1 MIAAIDIGN
10 SFMEI
15 GVFEGDKLLFST
27 IGSSRV
33 DRTTADW
40 AVYLKQ
46 ILSLYGVRAGEL
58 EGAILDSVV
67 PSLTRPVTEAL
78 RMISGVKPLVVGPGL
93 KSGLKISIDDPKQLG
108 GDMAA
113 AAVGALTLYESPLI
127 VVNIGTATTF
137 SILDKAGSYIG
148 GIIMPGFRTSYAALA
163 RATAQLPSIAFR
175 APQSVVGTNTVS
187 AMESGAVN
195 GHASMI
201 DGMLDRVGE
210 ETGMTFKN
218 VIMTGPESE
227 LIAGQ
232 CRHEVTVDQSLM
244 MTGLKAIYDRQFKN
258 KKRG

>member
-15 GVFEGDKLLFST
+15 GVFEGDELLFST
-27 IGSSRV
+27 IASSRV

-40 AVYLKQ
+40 AVYLRQ
-46 ILSLYGVRAGEL
+46 ILDLYGVRAADL
-58 EGAILDSVV
+58 KGAILDSVV

-78 RMISGVKPLVVGPGL
+78 TMISGVKPLVVGPGL
-93 KSGLKISIDDPKQLG
+93 KSGLKIAIDDPKQLG

-113 AAVGALTLYESPLI
+113 AAVGALKRYESPLI

-137 SILDKAGSYIG
+137 SILDEKGSYIG

-175 APQSVVGTNTVS
+175 APGRVVGTNTVS

-201 DGMLDRVGE
+201 DGMLDRVEE
-210 ETGMTFKN
+210 ETGVPIKN

-232 CRHEVTVDQSLM
+232 CRREITVDQSLM
-244 MTGLKAIYDRQFKN
+244 MTGLKEIYDRQS
-258 KKRG
+258 KKRR